1 MPWPTPTLPAQITG
15 TTEWH
20 INADEPIVLDYN
32 TDFKSDGHV
41 ETLFAPHAYRSSDHD
56 PVLVG
61 ADLLA
66 YDFGGFLSRRVCI
79 RRRPRSRPD
88 RPCRSASRWVATG
101 ASPCCTAIPTFQRTD
116 CSSGAAIG
124 SPITAVAGEPFS
136 YSPATDTYKF
146 VWKTQ
151 KSWAT
156 WCGTLTVVLAD
167 GTSEELDV
175 RFTK

>member
-1 MPWPTPTLPAQITG
+1 MPWPTRRLPAQVTG

-32 TDFKSDGHV
+32 TDFKSENHV

-66 YDFGGFLSRRVCI
+66 YDFGGFLN
-79 RRRPRSRPD
+79 P
-88 RPCRSASRWVATG
+88 ASSSGRDVIKAGQTLPVRFSLG
-101 ASPCCTAIPTFQRTD
+101 GNRGLAVLYGDPAFQRTN

-146 VWKTQ
+146 AWKTQ
-151 KSWAT
+151 KAWAN
-156 WCGTLTVVLAD
+156 WCGTLTLVFAD